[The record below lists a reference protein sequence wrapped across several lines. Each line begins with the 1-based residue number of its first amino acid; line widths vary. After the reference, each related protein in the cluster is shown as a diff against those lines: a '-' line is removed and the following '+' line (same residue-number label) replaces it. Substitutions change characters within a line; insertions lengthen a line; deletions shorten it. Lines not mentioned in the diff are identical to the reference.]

1 MSRSLLMAAA
11 SLALLLPAAA
21 SAAPG
26 DTHVR
31 AESGALAGRSPHQ
44 AYRPVVATPANCG
57 KTMHS
62 IPAGKLPSYSLVVPD
77 QCNDMHDC
85 SVATG
90 DRWLKGFLP
99 PLLASRRLRGHP
111 RCDR

>member
-31 AESGALAGRSPHQ
+31 AETGALAGRSPHQ
-44 AYRPVVATPANCG
+44 AYRQIAAAPSTCG

-62 IPAGKLPSYSLVVPD
+62 IPAGKLPTYGTHAFPKA
-77 QCNDMHDC
+77 DC
-85 SVATG
+85 AATEVAATG
-90 DRWLKGFLP
+90 GSSAIR
-99 PLLASRRLRGHP
+99 ASR
-111 RCDR
+111 

>member
-62 IPAGKLPSYSLVVPD
+62 IPAGKLPSYGTHAFPKA
-77 QCNDMHDC
+77 DC
-85 SVATG
+85 AQVTEVAAG
-90 DRWLKGFLP
+90 GGSAAIR
-99 PLLASRRLRGHP
+99 ASR
-111 RCDR
+111 

>member
-11 SLALLLPAAA
+11 SFALILPAAA

-44 AYRPVVATPANCG
+44 AWRPIAATPTTCG

-62 IPAGKLPSYSLVVPD
+62 IPAGKLPSYGTHAFPKA
-77 QCNDMHDC
+77 DC
-85 SVATG
+85 AAVTEVAAGGSATI
-90 DRWLKGFLP
+90 R
-99 PLLASRRLRGHP
+99 ASR
-111 RCDR
+111 

>member
-1 MSRSLLMAAA
+1 MSRRLLMAAA

-31 AESGALAGRSPHQ
+31 ADAGALAGRSPHQ
-44 AYRPVVATPANCG
+44 AYRPIAATATSCG

-62 IPAGKLPSYSLVVPD
+62 IPAGKLPSYGTHAFPKPD
-77 QCNDMHDC
+77 CAVTE
-85 SVATG
+85 VAAAGGSATI
-90 DRWLKGFLP
+90 R
-99 PLLASRRLRGHP
+99 ASR
-111 RCDR
+111 